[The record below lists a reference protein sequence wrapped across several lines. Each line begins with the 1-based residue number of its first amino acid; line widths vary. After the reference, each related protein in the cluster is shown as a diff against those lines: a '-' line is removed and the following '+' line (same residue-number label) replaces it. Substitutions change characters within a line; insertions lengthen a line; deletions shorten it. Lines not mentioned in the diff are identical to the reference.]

1 MTSQGLGGKARTLHG
16 TRRELSPADPTMPD
30 APPQLD
36 PRAAPAPAASATPV
50 HVGGGGCSAAVRG
63 ASSPALGPALTKP
76 FRWEIVPE
84 PNPDC
89 ATTSA
94 LGEADTR
101 DAAEADLRRAL
112 SGFAAGFGF
121 LYEVTGRPAQVRE
134 LARIPVGPPAGPPPT
149 WATS

>member
-1 MTSQGLGGKARTLHG
+1 MKSQGLGGKARTLHG
-16 TRRELSPADPTMPD
+16 TRRELSSADPTMPD

-36 PRAAPAPAASATPV
+36 PRTAPPPAAAATPA
-50 HVGGGGCSAAVRG
+50 HVGGGGCSAAERG
-63 ASSPALGPALTKP
+63 ASSPALGPGFTKP

-89 ATTSA
+89 ATSA

-112 SGFAAGFGF
+112 AGFAAGFGF
-121 LYEVTGRPAQVRE
+121 LYEVTGRPPQARE
-134 LARIPVGPPAGPPPT
+134 LARIAVAPPAVRPPA
-149 WATS
+149 WATP